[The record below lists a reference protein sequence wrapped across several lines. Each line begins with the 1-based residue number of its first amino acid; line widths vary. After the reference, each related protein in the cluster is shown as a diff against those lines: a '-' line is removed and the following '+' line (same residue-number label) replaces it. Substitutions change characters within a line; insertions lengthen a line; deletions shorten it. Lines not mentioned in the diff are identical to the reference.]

1 MQRSSKLN
9 IQQRLLPVFVCRVRS
24 PQKKKKT
31 CWLTDSI
38 HLDFV
43 ISIGF
48 HLFPFAPARC
58 QECQSLTAAVHEGL
72 LSNSLEG
79 APTSHRPG
87 DAVEYPRLG
96 SSSHLGQ
103 RFDLVTSGYLGY
115 VVTHVVT
122 LEICKMLF
130 RYIRHISGHGVLY
143 FPGSERQNAFRAR
156 HKRAPVRVSWLQK
169 SVQGSKTPVEAVI
182 LHGSLTLKPCR
193 TWVMSSLKPYPTG
206 TSNCFV
212 SIGAPEPRNWPQSC
226 RPLWTTWCK

>member
-1 MQRSSKLN
+1 MSSNSTCQISPSSEQERMDILKSSRAVRMIFYEVKELALN
-9 IQQRLLPVFVCRVRS
+9 AKVIKTQYTTTTPAGFRVPCAQS
-24 PQKKKKT
+24 TKKKKT
-31 CWLTDSI
+31 SWLTDSI

-58 QECQSLTAAVHEGL
+58 QECQSLTAAVHKGL

-193 TWVMSSLKPYPTG
+193 T
-206 TSNCFV
+206 
-212 SIGAPEPRNWPQSC
+212 
-226 RPLWTTWCK
+226 